1 MVNEAPG
8 SAHLILAGNVVHLDP
23 APAMSEA
30 MIEGWTRQQRSRFL
44 KDQTIAAR
52 IRMIRR
58 FSEFTNLYP
67 WQWTPAEAEA
77 WISDLRSGDRA
88 LALSTIRSYEITVR
102 LFCEYLTDNRYG
114 WMQVCADR
122 FGSTP
127 QLVFHEG
134 NSVLHIGDY
143 EGSPRRRPLTYDEIQ
158 ALFDAADGRAEKI
171 RADGRKGALAAMR
184 DSAMLK
190 FCYAFGLRRSEV
202 CNIDLVDL
210 RRNPQA
216 PQYGSSGSVAVRFG
230 KASRGGPAK
239 RRTVLTVPEFDWIV
253 DVVEHYLTEIRP
265 AFAPGAHPALWVTE
279 RAGRISPRSV
289 NAALT
294 AARDDANLDP
304 ILDLHCLRH
313 SYVTHL
319 IEFDYPV
326 RFVQEQVGHAHASTT
341 SIYTGVSNEY
351 RNQLL
356 TRAMR
361 NRHGE
366 LWSES

>member
-1 MVNEAPG
+1 
-8 SAHLILAGNVVHLDP
+8 
-23 APAMSEA
+23 MSEA

-58 FSEFTNLYP
+58 FGEFTNLYP

-102 LFCEYLTDNRYG
+102 LFCEYLTDHRYG

-171 RADGRKGALAAMR
+171 RENGRKGALAAMR

-210 RRNPQA
+210 RRNSQA
-216 PQYGSSGSVAVRFG
+216 PRMVRRVRSRFDSVRRRAAGRRNAGLCSLFPNSIGSSTSSSTIWPKSDQR
-230 KASRGGPAK
+230 
-239 RRTVLTVPEFDWIV
+239 
-253 DVVEHYLTEIRP
+253 
-265 AFAPGAHPALWVTE
+265 
-279 RAGRISPRSV
+279 
-289 NAALT
+289 
-294 AARDDANLDP
+294 
-304 ILDLHCLRH
+304 LR
-313 SYVTHL
+313 
-319 IEFDYPV
+319 PV
-326 RFVQEQVGHAHASTT
+326 R
-341 SIYTGVSNEY
+341 I
-351 RNQLL
+351 
-356 TRAMR
+356 
-361 NRHGE
+361 RHCG
-366 LWSES
+366 

>member
-1 MVNEAPG
+1 M
-8 SAHLILAGNVVHLDP
+8 
-23 APAMSEA
+23 
-30 MIEGWTRQQRSRFL
+30 
-44 KDQTIAAR
+44 
-52 IRMIRR
+52 
-58 FSEFTNLYP
+58 
-67 WQWTPAEAEA
+67 
-77 WISDLRSGDRA
+77 
-88 LALSTIRSYEITVR
+88 
-102 LFCEYLTDNRYG
+102 
-114 WMQVCADR
+114 
-122 FGSTP
+122 
-127 QLVFHEG
+127 
-134 NSVLHIGDY
+134 LHIGDY

-216 PQYGSSGSVAVRFG
+216 PQYGSAGSVAVRFG

-253 DVVEHYLTEIRP
+253 DVLEHYLTEIRP

-313 SYVTHL
+313 SYVSHL
-319 IEFDYPV
+319 IEDGVDPL
-326 RFVQEQVGHAHASTT
+326 FVQQQVGHSWASTT
-341 SIYTGVSNEY
+341 AIYTSVGTDYKNKAL
-351 RNQLL
+351 R
-356 TRAMR
+356 RALDR
-361 NRHGE
+361 AVQPDVD
-366 LWSES
+366 